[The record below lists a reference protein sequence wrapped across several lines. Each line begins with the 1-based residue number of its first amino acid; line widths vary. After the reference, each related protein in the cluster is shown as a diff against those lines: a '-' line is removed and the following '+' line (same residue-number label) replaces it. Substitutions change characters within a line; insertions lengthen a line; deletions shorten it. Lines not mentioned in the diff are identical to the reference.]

1 MQNILIPLAYILLVA
16 FAPLVYTTFRTVSAT
31 KLRDPTFLRTLAKDY
46 LRTLPACALVL
57 LPVLLFPAVTTAY
70 LALVHLVFAP
80 FLILELG
87 HVHLFRTRIGLN
99 TFYSLFVSNMRETRE
114 FIGQNISKGQLLLFA
129 ALYLAPLPLL
139 ARVGAIAFDPIW
151 CRWAAVAVAA
161 LAALPLLVNFI
172 RSPGDMKDG
181 YVMNPFT
188 NVLYHYFL
196 FRRNYREL
204 QRLIAEHAAPRFEG
218 IASKLPSGT
227 RQTYVII
234 IGESANARHFGC
246 YGYARATTE
255 FTDRLGAEMI
265 RVPGVRSPFAQTIPS
280 LEKVLT
286 FADNDHADLVYAKGS
301 IIDWFNDAGFRTY
314 WFSNQYALDDTAL
327 TAMTSHATVSKCFN
341 FSGMKR
347 FEKAGLDGDMLP
359 EIRKLLANG
368 DERKVVFLHLI
379 GSHSAY
385 VNRYPDEFHRFDG
398 QAPGRDLPPEKLK
411 FLNAY
416 DNSIRYTDWFVAE
429 VVKTLKALG
438 GVSYALY
445 FADHGEDIYD
455 STDARIMGHSQLAN
469 EPMTS
474 VPFMLWTSPELNRLR
489 PDIRAATPKAGYG
502 LIDAIHAII
511 DISSLAGP
519 DYDPAKSVFSGRS

>member
-1 MQNILIPLAYILLVA
+1 MKDILFPFAYILLVA
-16 FAPLVYTTFRTVSAT
+16 FAPLVYTTLRTVSAT

-46 LRTLPACALVL
+46 LRTLPVCALVL
-57 LPVLLFPAVTTAY
+57 LPVLLLPSAVAPY
-70 LALVHLVFAP
+70 LTLLHLVFAP
-80 FLILELG
+80 LLALELG
-87 HVHLFRTRIGLN
+87 HIYLFRTRIGLN
-99 TFYSLFVSNMRETRE
+99 TFYSLFISNMRETRE
-114 FIGQNISKGQLLLFA
+114 FIDQNISKCQILLFI
-129 ALYLAPLPLL
+129 ALYLIPLPLL
-139 ARVGAIAFDPIW
+139 ARTGGIAFDPIW
-151 CRWAAVAVAA
+151 CRWAAVAVAG

-204 QRLIAEHAAPRFEG
+204 KRLIAEHAAPPFEG
-218 IASKLPSGT
+218 IVTGLPPET
-227 RQTYVII
+227 KQTYVIV
-234 IGESANARHFGC
+234 IGESANAQHFGC
-246 YGYARATTE
+246 YGYPRATTE

-265 RVPGVRSPFAQTIPS
+265 RVAGVRSPFAQTIPS

-301 IIDWFNDAGFRTY
+301 IIDYFNDAGFKTY

-327 TAMTSHATVSKCFN
+327 TAMTSHASASKCFN

-359 EIRKLLANG
+359 EFRKLLANG

-385 VNRYPDEFHRFDG
+385 VNRYPDEFHHFDG
-398 QAPGRDLPPEKLK
+398 QVPGRDLPPEKLK

-416 DNSIRYTDWFVAE
+416 DDSIRYTDWFVAE
-429 VVKTLKALG
+429 VVRELKALG
-438 GVSYALY
+438 GASYALY

-474 VPFMLWTSPELNRLR
+474 VPFMLWTSSELDRLR
-489 PDIRAATPKAGYG
+489 PDIRKAAPKAGYG
-502 LIDAIHAII
+502 LIDAIHTVI
-511 DISSLAGP
+511 DVSSLTGP
-519 DYDPAKSVFSGRS
+519 DYEPAKSVFSERF